1 MTLNLKH
8 LGCPS
13 MSRLL
18 LDNLSAIVWLVYPT
32 KDSTVMFST
41 NLGAQAEGKVIT
53 DFTDLLTNLLPERNL
68 KFNKINVFVFS
79 FIVTTLVS
87 PLALAR
93 HMQISHIVNIAEPG
107 ASFRGRGA
115 VLIFQV
121 AM

>member
-68 KFNKINVFVFS
+68 KFKKKMSLFLDS
-79 FIVTTLVS
+79 L
-87 PLALAR
+87 
-93 HMQISHIVNIAEPG
+93 
-107 ASFRGRGA
+107 
-115 VLIFQV
+115 
-121 AM
+121 